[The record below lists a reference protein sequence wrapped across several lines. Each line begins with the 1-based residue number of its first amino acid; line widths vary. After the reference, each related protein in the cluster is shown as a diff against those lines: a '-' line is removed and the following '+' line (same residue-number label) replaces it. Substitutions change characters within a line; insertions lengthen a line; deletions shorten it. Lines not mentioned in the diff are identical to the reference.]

1 MESQKLKIYQNRL
14 LVSDLIL
21 DVICD
26 KITVSQALSRF
37 PKERDDINLKCAF
50 DALVHREAD
59 EDLRVRVR
67 DYADVQDEFLA
78 DLARILKDNEKLPQ
92 NIIEQYQKYH
102 SENLMGDWEK
112 PLKSILK
119 NFKRMINF

>member
-14 LVSDLIL
+14 LVSDLIM
-21 DVICD
+21 DVVCE
-26 KITVSQALSRF
+26 KITVSVALSRF

-59 EDLRVRVR
+59 EDLRAKVR
-67 DYADVQDEFLA
+67 DYAQVQDEFLA
-78 DLARILKDNEKLPQ
+78 DLAHILRENDKLPQ
-92 NIIEQYQKYH
+92 NIIDEYQKYH
-102 SENLMGDWEK
+102 NENLMGDWEK

>member
-14 LVSDLIL
+14 LVSDLIM
-21 DVICD
+21 DVVCE
-26 KITVSQALSRF
+26 KITVSVALSRF

-59 EDLRVRVR
+59 EDLRAKVR
-67 DYADVQDEFLA
+67 DYAQVQDEFLA
-78 DLARILKDNEKLPQ
+78 DLAHILRENDKLPQ
-92 NIIEQYQKYH
+92 NIIDEYQKYH
-102 SENLMGDWEK
+102 TEHLMGDWEK